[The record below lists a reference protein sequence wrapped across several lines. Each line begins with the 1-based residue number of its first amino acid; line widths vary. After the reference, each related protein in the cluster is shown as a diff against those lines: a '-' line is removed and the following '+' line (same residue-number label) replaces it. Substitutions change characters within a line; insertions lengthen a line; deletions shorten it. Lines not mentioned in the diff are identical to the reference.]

1 MSPQRNSGVLHAGRG
16 AGPAHQHRAV
26 KGRVRD
32 QQWPGTLMGLGIFV
46 ALGTLFTVVP
56 WTLMDPDVLFR
67 VFLGF
72 CFGGN
77 IIGYARSG
85 LRLGMERLEWFL
97 FNLLAVGPIL
107 TSLLLWTNYLG
118 HGPVQVTD
126 HDVRKV
132 EQVNGVLFY
141 EFRDDLLAAYPFARA
156 SHRDSYAIVGDRIHV
171 SLADGLFGI
180 PVVVRKEPFVSGP

>member
-1 MSPQRNSGVLHAGRG
+1 MVPVGHG
-16 AGPAHQHRAV
+16 AGNSHQHRAV
-26 KGRVRD
+26 KGRVLD

-46 ALGTLFTVVP
+46 ALGTLVTVVP
-56 WTLMDPDVLFR
+56 WTLLDPDVLFR

-107 TSLLLWTNYLG
+107 MSLLLWTNYLG

-141 EFRDDLLAAYPFARA
+141 QFRDDFLAEHPFARA
-156 SHRDSYAIVGDRIHV
+156 SHRDSYPIVGDRIHV

-180 PVVVRKEPFVSGP
+180 PVVVRKEPFVSGS